1 LSSPSG
7 IAFACFLID
16 LYASEDPLRTEDDL
30 SRRHGR
36 RRLSRLAAANAVAV
50 RAVDSIGA
58 LVGLDPGWVVRS
70 ATPGLERLTGR
81 PWEEA
86 LGQPLRRLLAP
97 GAAEATLS
105 AVAAAFQADGV
116 RSIPSLLADGR
127 PVTLL
132 PVMNQAP
139 SAELFVVI
147 ADGALSPDAGR
158 TPDVGEVFRARLLD
172 AEEQLGEAA
181 LLFTITDEISASLDL
196 GQVLS
201 RIVDHAARLCRARM
215 VALEMIHAETGL
227 MAVEALSGH
236 LMGPLPGPPIP
247 PDGTLAG
254 RAMTARAPVAETA
267 DTPARD
273 LSRYIAAGERRRF
286 QASLAVP
293 LIADTTVLGA
303 LVFCRQAARPFD
315 SVEVRR
321 AQQLARRAALDI
333 RNARVHSQLKRR
345 LDERR
350 DAQAQVVQAEKMA
363 ALGRLASGAAHEI
376 NNPLAAIV
384 GNAELLLR
392 RESLAPGAVERVERI
407 LQGAHR
413 VARIVGHLLAFVRAQ
428 PPDLAPT
435 DVLRILREAVGART
449 AQLANDGVRLIED
462 WSSLPSV
469 RADARQLRQLFDQV
483 LDNALDFMQ
492 QAPPGERALRL
503 ATEAGPGR
511 VTVRIEN
518 SGPPIPDTVLPRV
531 FDPFFTTKPVG
542 QGTGL
547 GLSVC
552 HGIVAGHGGRIVA
565 ENVPRGVA
573 FVIELPAAEAAA
585 PPATDLPVSSTTS
598 GTG

>member
-1 LSSPSG
+1 M
-7 IAFACFLID
+7 
-16 LYASEDPLRTEDDL
+16 RTEDDL
-30 SRRHGR
+30 TRRHGR
-36 RRLSRLAAANAVAV
+36 QRRLSRLAAANAVAV

-58 LVGLDPGWVVRS
+58 LVGLDPGWIVRS

-86 LGQPLRRLLAP
+86 LGQPLRHLLAP
-97 GAAEATLS
+97 GTAEATL
-105 AVAAAFQADGV
+105 VALAEAFQADGV
-116 RSIPSLLADGR
+116 RSIPSVLASGR
-127 PVTLL
+127 PVALL

-147 ADGALSPDAGR
+147 ADGALSPDAAR
-158 TPDVGEVFRARLLD
+158 VPDAGEVFRARLLD
-172 AEEQLGEAA
+172 AEERLGEAA
-181 LLFTITDEISASLDL
+181 LLFTIIDEISASLDL

-201 RIVDHAARLCRARM
+201 RIVDHAARLCRARV
-215 VALEMIHAETGL
+215 VALEMTHPETGL
-227 MAVEALSGH
+227 MGVEALSGH

-247 PDGTLAG
+247 PEGTLAG
-254 RAMTARAPVAETA
+254 RAMAARGPVAETG
-267 DTPARD
+267 DTPAGD
-273 LSRYIAAGERRRF
+273 LSRYVAAGERRRF

-293 LIADTTVLGA
+293 LVADTTVLGA

-315 SVEVRR
+315 FVEVRR

-333 RNARVHSQLKRR
+333 RNARLHSQLKRR

-350 DAQAQVVQAEKMA
+350 EAQGQVVQAEKMA

-392 RESLAPGAVERVERI
+392 RESLTPAAVERVERI
-407 LQGAHR
+407 LQGAQR

-435 DVLRILREAVGART
+435 DVLRVLREAVGTRT
-449 AQLANDGVRLIED
+449 AQLARDGVRLIED
-462 WSSLPSV
+462 WSPLPSV
-469 RADARQLRQLFDQV
+469 RADGRQLRQLFDQI
-483 LDNALDFMQ
+483 LDNALDAMQ

-503 ATEAGPGR
+503 ATEARPGH

-518 SGPPIPDTVLPRV
+518 SGPPIPETVLPRI

-552 HGIVAGHGGRIVA
+552 HGIVAGHGGRIAA

-573 FVIELPAAEAAA
+573 FLVELPTAATAA
-585 PPATDLPVSSTTS
+585 PPADDVQVSSGSDTA
-598 GTG
+598 